1 MAEKLAW
8 LAAKYR
14 NCLDLWLEDK
24 NSILSGD
31 DMNSF
36 LWRVMWLSGEHLKLW
51 MRRSGIQASPVTLF
65 P

>member
-14 NCLDLWLEDK
+14 NFLDLWLEDK

>member
-14 NCLDLWLEDK
+14 NFLDLWLEDK

-36 LWRVMWLSGEHLKLW
+36 LWRVMWLSG
-51 MRRSGIQASPVTLF
+51 
-65 P
+65 

>member
-36 LWRVMWLSGEHLKLW
+36 LWRVMWLSG
-51 MRRSGIQASPVTLF
+51 
-65 P
+65 